1 MPQPKRPPARKMATK
16 VFDDT
21 LVETP
26 TAASEEA
33 ADQAPWHYDRAVRLL
48 AQREHSRQELAQKLC
63 LPPKQSQDFT
73 PPSPDVLDTLLDE
86 LENLNWL
93 SDQRFAA
100 AFTRQRLLK
109 GQGPVKVRY
118 ELKQRGISD
127 ELIEWALE
135 VTPEEEGVDWIDQ
148 ATTALYKRFGA
159 TAAPKTPAQKAKM
172 IRFLQQRGFS
182 NAQTYQAL
190 QAAY

>member
-1 MPQPKRPPARKMATK
+1 M
-16 VFDDT
+16 FDKT
-21 LVETP
+21 LIETP
-26 TAASEEA
+26 TAASGEA

-48 AQREHSRQELAQKLC
+48 AQREHSRQELAQKLR
-63 LPPKQSQDFT
+63 LAPKQSQDFT
-73 PPSPDVLDTLLDE
+73 PPSPEVLDALLDE

-100 AFTRQRLLK
+100 SFTRQRLLK

-118 ELKQRGISD
+118 ELKQRGVSD

-135 VTPEEEGVDWIDQ
+135 ITPEEEGIDWINQ
-148 ATTALYKRFGA
+148 ATTALYKRFGPEA
-159 TAAPKTPAQKAKM
+159 SPTTPNQKSKM

-182 NAQTYQAL
+182 SEQTYQAL